1 MHCSS
6 CVQWWNPA
14 HSTEGPY
21 PWLYKKTMDCS
32 AWKFCYVSILGNV
45 CQQFLQTWW
54 TSSCWYCSDTW
65 PVLRHNR
72 FYLLVSPFP
81 LSVHFNRPFFNL
93 FLKFECVIAADQP
106 GMWASSGEIHATSH
120 LLECRI
126 GCFASNNESGMNGW
140 SWYPSISH
148 YPDAP
153 IILLYNI
160 NADHFLV
167 VQRVKTAILIA

>member
-1 MHCSS
+1 MQRS
-6 CVQWWNPA
+6 QPA
-14 HSTEGPY
+14 HRNESVHSQLHQKCMG
-21 PWLYKKTMDCS
+21 CS
-32 AWKFCYVSILGNV
+32 AWQILALSSVGNV
-45 CQQFLQTWW
+45 CKQLREAWW
-54 TSSCWYCSDTW
+54 RTTREYCSH
-65 PVLRHNR
+65 PSSVLRCNR

-93 FLKFECVIAADQP
+93 FLKIECVIAADQP
-106 GMWASSGEIHATSH
+106 GMWASSGEIYATSH

-153 IILLYNI
+153 IILMYNI
-160 NADHFLV
+160 NADHFLL
-167 VQRVKTAILIA
+167 VQRVKTAILIL